1 MQEKTNVGTTT
12 RSTRPLRK
20 YLSVSGRT
28 HEKVARLAKKKR
40 LMMETM
46 SDELVLAAIK
56 ALAVSQIDV
65 TGRVLLPHRELTS
78 EYWGCG

>member
-40 LMMETM
+40 LTMATM
-46 SDELVLAAIK
+46 SNKLVLAGIK
-56 ALAVSQIDV
+56 ALAV
-65 TGRVLLPHRELTS
+65 
-78 EYWGCG
+78 